1 MSENSDA
8 NNVKPAPYM
17 EEFYQESSKNIL
29 VNPTSYFMSH
39 NQTHSLGL
47 KPSSIVTHT
56 TVCEEPASCNSDSP
70 QITTPTLATMPPVQT
85 YYKDSTQFYREVA
98 EWNNVVKSG
107 IDAATALDKRA
118 AAAVSEECYSSICSG
133 NGQLWVLGK
142 AGRAKVFLSA
152 DIRANYLINPGE
164 EFRQEA
170 YWMLQFSSSD
180 KFLRISMAD
189 YNNDRELKGQILR
202 TAQVQPSI
210 NLSRSRFCN
219 LLRGYIEQTCESI
232 KIPYYYGWQE
242 VDNSWQYSLYQGTT
256 HAPKLPETPLQIQSP
271 ELFTSVSPS
280 TALTGAQQIAELF
293 RCFSQPAVRRVLFV
307 WFHLSFLHT
316 PLLKMDFP
324 MPIGLYIRSTSTQVH
339 DCISAIFNWYHDKAI
354 SMCEERKRFLQ
365 LMQQRKDQPLMITDH
380 VRGAANRKMLLE
392 ALANRSIP
400 SDRSGNTP
408 PLQALPTVLCGE
420 TTVPR
425 DPAFL
430 TMNLDTDALDKELL
444 PNLFHLIKYRKDYF
458 QGFAAYASCNF
469 SQLEQLLRE
478 ESLLHPSAW
487 EDEDTLS
494 VTHARSLYIFRAVQR
509 FVQRYLE
516 SLIPTPDLSRE
527 MKVLFADLT
536 RDILELLK
544 CSVRTGADECDRF
557 LLAAAQM
564 LDNGAIR
571 TIDCSFPV
579 VSEDLQE
586 DSPIVYIKGS
596 YYGFNNAAFNLILS
610 MCPLKSTDMKAALKE
625 NNLLEGVREG
635 STTYKAQMIVQD
647 NYRKNHRLLVY
658 RLLRS
663 HFEDDP
669 ENHCPFATE

>member
-1 MSENSDA
+1 MSENSNA

-17 EEFYQESSKNIL
+17 EEFYQESSKKIL

-47 KPSSIVTHT
+47 EPSLIVTHT
-56 TVCEEPASCNSDSP
+56 TVCEEPVSCDSDLP
-70 QITTPTLATMPPVQT
+70 QITTPTPATMLPVQT
-85 YYKDSTQFYREVA
+85 YHKDSTQEFTG
-98 EWNNVVKSG
+98 WNNLVKSRL
-107 IDAATALDKRA
+107 DAATALEKRA
-118 AAAVSEECYSSICSG
+118 AAAVSEECYSRIYSW

-170 YWMLQFSSSD
+170 YWLLQFSSSD

-219 LLRGYIEQTCESI
+219 LLRGYIEQTCISI

-307 WFHLSFLHT
+307 WFHLCFLHT

-324 MPIGLYIRSTSTQVH
+324 IPIGLYIRSTSTQAH
-339 DCISAIFNWYHDKAI
+339 DCMSAIFNWYHDKAI

-380 VRGAANRKMLLE
+380 VRGATNRKILLE
-392 ALANRSIP
+392 ALANMSIP
-400 SDRSGNTP
+400 SDRSGNTS

-420 TTVPR
+420 TSVLR

-444 PNLFHLIKYRKDYF
+444 PNLFHLIEYRKDYF
-458 QGFAAYASCNF
+458 QGFAAYASRNF

-478 ESLLHPSAW
+478 ESLLQSSDW
-487 EDEDTLS
+487 ENEDISLS
-494 VTHARSLYIFRAVQR
+494 ITHVRSLHIFRAVQR
-509 FVQRYLE
+509 FVQQYLE

-527 MKVLFADLT
+527 MKLLFADVT

-544 CSVRTGADECDRF
+544 FSVRTGADECDRF
-557 LLAAAQM
+557 LFVAAQM
-564 LDNGAIR
+564 LDDGAIR
-571 TIDCSFPV
+571 KVDCSFPV
-579 VSEDLQE
+579 ASEYLRE

-625 NNLLEGVREG
+625 SNLLEGVREG

-647 NYRKNHRLLVY
+647 TNRKNHRLLVY